1 MTYTLPERRRALR
14 ANVNA
19 GSWLTVATL
28 WPIQL
33 IDLSLGGLAF
43 TSPHTMEVGRTASI
57 RATLGAEAL
66 NCQVR
71 VCWSRPCRGVAP
83 PRSQQYEVGAAFLP
97 LDDSSLRALEAFL
110 KLSLPNESEHAN

>member
-14 ANVNA
+14 ANLNA
-19 GSWLTVATL
+19 GSWLAVAAA

-33 IDLSLGGLAF
+33 MDLSVGGLAF
-43 TSPHTMEVGRTASI
+43 TSSHPMEMGRTASI
-57 RATLGAEAL
+57 RATLGAAAL

-83 PRSQQYEVGAAFLP
+83 PGSQQYEVGAAFLA
-97 LDDSSLRALEAFL
+97 LDDSSVRALETFL
-110 KLSLPNESEHAN
+110 KLSPAERE